1 MTVSALTLTPRQRR
15 SFRLLVAGE
24 IKIAIRR
31 PVGLVVAVG
40 IPFALLVIFGSIPA
54 TTRPVAKLGGVSFF
68 NLYVPTL
75 LVFVLIA
82 VGLMTLPQQLSAYR
96 RQGVLR
102 RMSTTPV
109 HPSWV
114 LAAQTAVAVILAVIG
129 LTILLG
135 AGVGAYGMA
144 LPHNAGG
151 YLVSLVALVLTGAAT
166 LGLGLLVA
174 AVAASPQIAQAL
186 TAVVFYPLAFFSGL
200 YVPLQEIHSQM
211 ISDIAKALPTGAGFN
226 ALHAS
231 FGGQSPG
238 VQPLLVLAVWAVGT
252 WVLAARLFRWE

>member
-1 MTVSALTLTPRQRR
+1 MSASAITLTPRQRR
-15 SFRLLVAGE
+15 AFGLLVASE
-24 IKIAIRR
+24 IKIALRR

-54 TTRPVAKLGGVSFF
+54 TTRPTKALGGMSFF

-114 LAAQTAVAVILAVIG
+114 LAAQTAVSVLMAVIG

-135 AGVGAYGMA
+135 AGAGAYGLA
-144 LPHNAGG
+144 LPHDAGG

-166 LGLGLLVA
+166 LGLGLLIA
-174 AVAASPQIAQAL
+174 AVAGSPQVAQAL
-186 TAVVFYPLAFFSGL
+186 TAVAFYPLAFFSGL
-200 YVPLQEIHSQM
+200 YVPLQEIHSQV
-211 ISDIAKALPTGAGFN
+211 IQDIGKALPTGAGFN
-226 ALHAS
+226 ALHAA

-238 VQPLLVLAVWAVGT
+238 VEPLLVLAVWALGS
-252 WVLAARLFRWE
+252 WVIATRRFRWE

>member
-1 MTVSALTLTPRQRR
+1 MSALAITLTPRQRR
-15 SFRLLVAGE
+15 AFGLLVASE
-24 IKIAIRR
+24 IRIALRR

-54 TTRPVAKLGGVSFF
+54 TTRPTKALGGISFF

-82 VGLMTLPQQLSAYR
+82 VGLMTLPQQLSSYR

-114 LAAQTAVAVILAVIG
+114 LAAQTAVSVLMAVIG

-135 AGVGAYGMA
+135 AGAGAYGLA
-144 LPHNAGG
+144 LPHDAGG
-151 YLVSLVALVLTGAAT
+151 YLVSFVALVLTGAAT
-166 LGLGLLVA
+166 LGLGLLIA

-186 TAVVFYPLAFFSGL
+186 TAVAFYPLAFFSGL
-200 YVPLQEIHSQM
+200 YVPLQEIHSQV
-211 ISDIAKALPTGAGFN
+211 IQDIGKALPTGAGFN
-226 ALHAS
+226 ALHAA

-238 VQPLLVLAVWAVGT
+238 VEPLLVLAVWAVGS
-252 WVLAARLFRWE
+252 WVIATRLFRWE

>member
-1 MTVSALTLTPRQRR
+1 MSAPAITLTPRQRR
-15 SFRLLVAGE
+15 AFGLLVASE
-24 IKIAIRR
+24 IKIALRR

-40 IPFALLVIFGSIPA
+40 IPFVLLVIFGSIPA
-54 TTRPVAKLGGVSFF
+54 TTRPTAALGGISFF

-114 LAAQTAVAVILAVIG
+114 LAAQTTVAAILAAIG

-135 AGVGAYGMA
+135 AGAGAYGLA
-144 LPHNAGG
+144 LPHTAGG
-151 YLVSLVALVLTGAAT
+151 YLVSLVALALTGAAT
-166 LGLGLLVA
+166 LGLGLLIA
-174 AVAASPQIAQAL
+174 AVAGSPQIAQAL
-186 TAVVFYPLAFFSGL
+186 TAVAFYPLAFFSGL
-200 YVPLQEIHSQM
+200 YVPLQEIHSQVIQD
-211 ISDIAKALPTGAGFN
+211 ISKALPTGAGFN
-226 ALHAS
+226 ALHAA
-231 FGGQSPG
+231 FGGHSPG
-238 VQPLLVLAVWAVGT
+238 VEPLVVLAVWAVGA
-252 WVLAARLFRWE
+252 WVVATRVFRWE

>member
-1 MTVSALTLTPRQRR
+1 
-15 SFRLLVAGE
+15 
-24 IKIAIRR
+24 
-31 PVGLVVAVG
+31 
-40 IPFALLVIFGSIPA
+40 
-54 TTRPVAKLGGVSFF
+54 
-68 NLYVPTL
+68 VPTL

-114 LAAQTAVAVILAVIG
+114 LAAQTTVAAILAMIG

-135 AGVGAYGMA
+135 AGAGAYGLA
-144 LPHNAGG
+144 LPHDPGG

-166 LGLGLLVA
+166 LGLGLLIA
-174 AVAASPQIAQAL
+174 AVAGSPQIAQAL
-186 TAVVFYPLAFFSGL
+186 TAVAFYPLAFFSGL
-200 YVPLQEIHSQM
+200 YVPIQEIHSQVIQD
-211 ISDIAKALPTGAGFN
+211 ISKALPTGAGFN
-226 ALHAS
+226 ALHAA

-238 VQPLLVLAVWAVGT
+238 VEPLLVLAAWAVGS
-252 WVLAARLFRWE
+252 WVIATRLFRWE